1 VVRAHS
7 EQVEREPRYN
17 ISMMNINIKP
27 SLREVKVVLNSLE
40 QDPDIFCHYNDTRVN
55 GGRIKF
61 YSRNTIQPQS
71 VQSLEDVLSNL
82 FPRWKIKVTSYG
94 RNTYTVHYKNIQ
106 WELNRVARRNKQ
118 LLSK

>member
-1 VVRAHS
+1 
-7 EQVEREPRYN
+7 
-17 ISMMNINIKP
+17 MNIKP
-27 SLREVKVVLNSLE
+27 TLREVKVVLNSLE
-40 QDPDIFCHYNDTRVN
+40 QDPDIYCHYNDTRIN

-71 VQSLEDVLSNL
+71 VQLLEDGLSDL

-94 RNTYTVHYKNIQ
+94 RDTYTVHYKNITL
-106 WELNRVARRNKQ
+106 ELIRISNRNKQ

>member
-1 VVRAHS
+1 
-7 EQVEREPRYN
+7 
-17 ISMMNINIKP
+17 MNINIKP

-40 QDPDIFCHYNDTRVN
+40 QDPDIYCHYNDTRVN

-71 VQSLEDVLSNL
+71 VQLLEDGLSDL
-82 FPRWKIKVTSYG
+82 FPRWNINVTSYG
-94 RNTYTVHYKNIQ
+94 RNTYTVHFKNITL
-106 WELNRVARRNKQ
+106 ELIRISNRNKQ

>member
-1 VVRAHS
+1 
-7 EQVEREPRYN
+7 
-17 ISMMNINIKP
+17 MMNIKP
-27 SLREVKVVLNSLE
+27 TLREVKVVLNSLE
-40 QDPDIFCHYNDTRVN
+40 QDPDIYCHYNDTRIN

-71 VQSLEDVLSNL
+71 VQLLEDGLSDL

-94 RNTYTVHYKNIQ
+94 RDTYTVHYKNITL
-106 WELNRVARRNKQ
+106 ELIRISNRNKQ